1 MASQLKKILQA
12 HEEDLLNAWFEKM
25 LDSYPKESRKYFRKI
40 NSEFTNPVGANLH
53 NSLEELLHTL
63 ISDAPNAEIVNE
75 NVNLI
80 LRIKAVQEVLPS
92 QAVSFVPALKQVVE
106 HVCGKALKDAKVNVD
121 EWLDFYSDI
130 DTVSLYAFDSYCE
143 SRELIYKMRLDQ
155 IRQTNDIL
163 VRAELVDQ
171 ALELDMST
179 FMQCSSL
186 LELDDAEEGACSGE
200 SCGSCASQCSGQH
213 K

>member
-1 MASQLKKILQA
+1 MANQLKKILQA
-12 HEEDLLNAWFEKM
+12 YEEDLLNGWFEKM
-25 LDSYPKESRKYFRKI
+25 LDSYPKESRKYFKKV

-53 NSLEELLHTL
+53 NSLKELLHTL
-63 ISDAPNAEIVNE
+63 ISDAPNAEAVNE

-106 HVCGKALKDAKVNVD
+106 NVCGKALKDAKVSLD

-130 DTVSLYAFDSYCE
+130 DTVGLYAFDSYSD

-163 VRAELVDQ
+163 VKADLLDK
-171 ALELDMST
+171 ALDMED
-179 FMQCSSL
+179 FMQCSSSL
-186 LELDDAEEGACSGE
+186 GLDDAGASCSSE
-200 SCGSCASQCSGQH
+200 SCGSCSSQCPSQH